1 MKLDDPYPVLFSA
14 RSAVLLIFF
23 MPLALN
29 SHTQWASLTALA
41 ASLQTRLGDRVRVLR
56 IDEANHP
63 DVVRSFAIPQLPAF
77 VLIQRGVELWRQ
89 VGLSDENTLIEWI
102 NGHLPHEL
110 TINQVAD

>member
-23 MPLALN
+23 MPLALD
-29 SHTQWASLTALA
+29 SHAQRASLTALA
-41 ASLQTRLGDRVRVLR
+41 NSLQTRLGNRVRVLR

-63 DVVRSFAIPQLPAF
+63 DVVRSFAITQPPTF
-77 VLIQRGVELWRQ
+77 VLIRRGVELWRQ

-102 NGHLPHEL
+102 NGHLTHER
-110 TINQVAD
+110 TKNQVAD